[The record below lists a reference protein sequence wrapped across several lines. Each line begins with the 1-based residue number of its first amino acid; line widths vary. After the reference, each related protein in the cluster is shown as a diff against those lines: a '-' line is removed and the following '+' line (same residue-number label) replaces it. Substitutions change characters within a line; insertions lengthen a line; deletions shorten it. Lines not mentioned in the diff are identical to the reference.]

1 MNLEYN
7 QKSLSTIN
15 SKINLLKIRGVL
27 TVSPPVSLPNV
38 TIKGNCSIGHFTYL
52 GSNCVLRETSI
63 GNYCSIATD
72 VFFGPN
78 QHPTDWLSS
87 HSFVFGDNGGFAG
100 VKDFLNIKVNPKLKR
115 SPNKITIGNDVWIG
129 LRAIV
134 MGGVT
139 IGDGAIVAANSVV
152 TKDVPP
158 YAIVGG
164 VPAKVIKM
172 RFCDENI
179 NKLKNLKWWN
189 YYLDKKVI
197 ANVDYSDLDICI
209 AKIKNLIDTNKLEIL
224 DTMMGK
230 YEIHENNKTITKI

>member
-1 MNLEYN
+1 MNLGYN
-7 QKSLSTIN
+7 QKSLGTIN
-15 SKINLLKIRGVL
+15 SKIDLLKNRGVL
-27 TVSPPVSLPNV
+27 TVSPPVSLPHT
-38 TIKGNCSIGHFTYL
+38 TIIGNCNIGNFTYL
-52 GSNCVLRETSI
+52 GRNCVLRETEI
-63 GNYCSIATD
+63 GNYCSVASD

-78 QHPTDWLSS
+78 QHPTDWLST
-87 HSFVFGDNGGFAG
+87 HSFVFGDNAGFAG

-164 VPAKVIKM
+164 VPAKIIKM
-172 RFCDENI
+172 RFSDENI
-179 NKLKNLKWWN
+179 NKLKNLKWWV

-197 ANVDYSDLDICI
+197 ANVDYSDIEICI
-209 AKIKNLIDTNKLEIL
+209 TKIKNLIDTEKLEML
-224 DTMMGK
+224 DTKMGK
-230 YEIHENNKTITKI
+230 YKIHGKDKTIIKI